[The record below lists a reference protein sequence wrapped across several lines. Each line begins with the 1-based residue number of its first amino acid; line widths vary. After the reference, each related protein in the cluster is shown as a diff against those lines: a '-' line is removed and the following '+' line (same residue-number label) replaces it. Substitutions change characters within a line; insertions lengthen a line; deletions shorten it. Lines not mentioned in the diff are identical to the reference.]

1 MQRESIPFSHSLIL
15 SQDRKTCSK
24 YRKAHLFKCL
34 VGFFHYF
41 YSLNQR
47 VMELPIRYLNEKGQ
61 LDDGE
66 TSQLRY
72 VYDIMYGEGEPYHN
86 EDWSVVIY
94 PSEVK
99 LVDIPTAAEIF
110 TERYN
115 TGQIICPYKYENY
128 ISNKELQ
135 DTINGLGLDTDAFWL
150 LVMFCF
156 DYACSIC
163 FDCFMARPTRRENIE
178 SLINLLPDTNNFK
191 AKLSLKTNK
200 GKIEIESGRTISL
213 ILEWVKRGYEQD
225 KDSIHVNRIDV
236 NKGVSP
242 FIDRKDESDSVLIWY
257 FAHLLKYFF
266 DLNPQ
271 FKGKR
276 KKGETS
282 SLNKTLLI
290 SKLIY
295 YTQLSRNTNFLEDTD
310 TLKSFF
316 KQYKNKEIKGLSN
329 IYPTP

>member
-1 MQRESIPFSHSLIL
+1 
-15 SQDRKTCSK
+15 
-24 YRKAHLFKCL
+24 
-34 VGFFHYF
+34 
-41 YSLNQR
+41 
-47 VMELPIRYLNEKGQ
+47 MELPIRYLNEKGQ

-86 EDWSVVIY
+86 ADWSVVIY

-115 TGQIICPYKYENY
+115 TCQILCRYKYEEFLK
-128 ISNKELQ
+128 NKDLQ

-156 DYACSIC
+156 DYACSTC
-163 FDCFMARPTRRENIE
+163 FDSFIRRPTHGENIE
-178 SLINLLPDTNNFK
+178 NLINLLPDTNNFK
-191 AKLSLKTNK
+191 AKLSLKTSK
-200 GKIEIESGRTISL
+200 GKIEIESSTTISL
-213 ILEWVKRGYEQD
+213 ILEWIKRGYEQD
-225 KDSIHVNRIDV
+225 KDSIYMNSIDV

-242 FIDRKDESDSVLIWY
+242 FVLRNDESDSVLIWY

-266 DLNPQ
+266 DLKPQ

-295 YTQLSRNTNFLEDTD
+295 YTQLSKNTNFLEDTD
-310 TLKSFF
+310 TIKSFF
-316 KQYKNKEIKGLSN
+316 KQYKSKEIKGHSN

>member
-1 MQRESIPFSHSLIL
+1 
-15 SQDRKTCSK
+15 
-24 YRKAHLFKCL
+24 
-34 VGFFHYF
+34 
-41 YSLNQR
+41 
-47 VMELPIRYLNEKGQ
+47 MELPIRYLNEKGQ
-61 LDDGE
+61 LNDGD
-66 TSQLRY
+66 TSQMRY
-72 VYDIMYGEGEPYHN
+72 VYDIMYGGGEPYHN
-86 EDWSVVIY
+86 ADWSVVIY

-115 TGQIICPYKYENY
+115 TGQILCSYKYEDY
-128 ISNKELQ
+128 IRNSELQ

-156 DYACSIC
+156 DYACSMC
-163 FDCFMARPTRRENIE
+163 FDCFTTAPTRRENIE
-178 SLINLLPDTNNFK
+178 NLIKLLPDTNSSK
-191 AKLSLKTNK
+191 AKLSLKTSR
-200 GKIEIESGRTISL
+200 GKIEIESNKTISL

-225 KDSIHVNRIDV
+225 KDSIKANTVDV

-242 FIDRKDESDSVLIWY
+242 FMDRKEESDSVLIWY

-266 DLNPQ
+266 DLKPQ

-276 KKGETS
+276 KKGDIA
-282 SLNKTLLI
+282 SLNKNLLI
-290 SKLIY
+290 SKLVY
-295 YTQLSRNTNFLEDTD
+295 YTQLSKNDNFLNNTD

-316 KQYKNKEIKGLSN
+316 KQYKDKDIKGLST

>member
-1 MQRESIPFSHSLIL
+1 
-15 SQDRKTCSK
+15 
-24 YRKAHLFKCL
+24 
-34 VGFFHYF
+34 
-41 YSLNQR
+41 
-47 VMELPIRYLNEKGQ
+47 MELPIRYLNEKGQ
-61 LDDGE
+61 LDDGD
-66 TSQLRY
+66 TSQMRY

-86 EDWSVVIY
+86 ADWPVVIY

-115 TGQIICPYKYENY
+115 TGQILCSYKYEDY
-128 ISNKELQ
+128 IRNSELQ

-156 DYACSIC
+156 DYACSMC
-163 FDCFMARPTRRENIE
+163 FDCFTTAPTRRENIE
-178 SLINLLPDTNNFK
+178 NLIKLLPDTNNSK
-191 AKLSLKTNK
+191 AKLSLKTSR
-200 GKIEIESGRTISL
+200 GKIEIESNKTISL

-225 KDSIHVNRIDV
+225 KDSIRVDIVDV

-242 FIDRKDESDSVLIWY
+242 FMDRKEESDSVLIWY
-257 FAHLLKYFF
+257 FAHLLKFFF
-266 DLNPQ
+266 DLKPQ

-276 KKGETS
+276 KKGDIA
-282 SLNKTLLI
+282 SLNKNLLI
-290 SKLIY
+290 SKLVY
-295 YTQLSRNTNFLEDTD
+295 YTQLSKNDNFLNNTD

-316 KQYKNKEIKGLSN
+316 KQYKDKDIKGLSN

>member
-1 MQRESIPFSHSLIL
+1 
-15 SQDRKTCSK
+15 
-24 YRKAHLFKCL
+24 
-34 VGFFHYF
+34 
-41 YSLNQR
+41 
-47 VMELPIRYLNEKGQ
+47 MELPIRCLNEKGQ

-72 VYDIMYGEGEPYHN
+72 VYDIMFGEDEPYHN
-86 EDWSVVIY
+86 VDWTVVIY

-99 LVDIPTAAEIF
+99 LIDVPTAAEIF

-115 TGQIICPYKYENY
+115 TGQILCRYKYEEY
-128 ISNKELQ
+128 LKNKDLQ

-156 DYACSIC
+156 DYACSMC
-163 FDCFMARPTRRENIE
+163 FDCFIRRPTRGENIE
-178 SLINLLPDTNNFK
+178 NLINLLPDTNNFK
-191 AKLSLKTNK
+191 AKLSLKTSK
-200 GKIEIESGRTISL
+200 GKIEIESSTTISL
-213 ILEWVKRGYEQD
+213 ILEWIKRGYEQD
-225 KDSIHVNRIDV
+225 KDLIHVNRIDV

-242 FIDRKDESDSVLIWY
+242 YVHRNDESDSVLIWY

-266 DLNPQ
+266 DLKPQ

-295 YTQLSRNTNFLEDTD
+295 YTQLSKNTNFLEDTD

-316 KQYKNKEIKGLSN
+316 KQYKNKDIKGHSN

>member
-1 MQRESIPFSHSLIL
+1 MSEI
-15 SQDRKTCSK
+15 
-24 YRKAHLFKCL
+24 
-34 VGFFHYF
+34 FF
-41 YSLNQR
+41 LTLQPNNQR
-47 VMELPIRYLNEKGQ
+47 TMELPIRYLNEKGQ

-86 EDWSVVIY
+86 ADWSVVIY

-115 TGQIICPYKYENY
+115 TCQILCRYKYEEFLK
-128 ISNKELQ
+128 NKDLQ

-156 DYACSIC
+156 DYACSMC
-163 FDCFMARPTRRENIE
+163 FDSFIRRPTYGENIE
-178 SLINLLPDTNNFK
+178 NLINLLPDTNNFK
-191 AKLSLKTNK
+191 AKLSLKTSK
-200 GKIEIESGRTISL
+200 GKIEIESSTTISL
-213 ILEWVKRGYEQD
+213 ILEWIKRGYEQD
-225 KDSIHVNRIDV
+225 KDSIYMNSIDV

-242 FIDRKDESDSVLIWY
+242 FVLRNDESDSVLIWY

-266 DLNPQ
+266 DLKPQ

-295 YTQLSRNTNFLEDTD
+295 YTQLSKNTNFLEDTD
-310 TLKSFF
+310 TIKSFF
-316 KQYKNKEIKGLSN
+316 KQYKSKEIKGHSN

>member
-1 MQRESIPFSHSLIL
+1 
-15 SQDRKTCSK
+15 
-24 YRKAHLFKCL
+24 
-34 VGFFHYF
+34 
-41 YSLNQR
+41 
-47 VMELPIRYLNEKGQ
+47 MELPIRYLNEKGQ

-110 TERYN
+110 TERY
-115 TGQIICPYKYENY
+115 
-128 ISNKELQ
+128 
-135 DTINGLGLDTDAFWL
+135 DTDAFWL

>member
-1 MQRESIPFSHSLIL
+1 
-15 SQDRKTCSK
+15 
-24 YRKAHLFKCL
+24 
-34 VGFFHYF
+34 
-41 YSLNQR
+41 
-47 VMELPIRYLNEKGQ
+47 MELPIRYLNEKGQ
-61 LDDGE
+61 LDDGD
-66 TSQLRY
+66 TSQMRY

-115 TGQIICPYKYENY
+115 TGQILCSYKYEDY
-128 ISNKELQ
+128 IRNSELQ

-156 DYACSIC
+156 DYACSMC
-163 FDCFMARPTRRENIE
+163 FDCFTNAPTRRENIE
-178 SLINLLPDTNNFK
+178 NLIKLLPDTNNSK
-191 AKLSLKTNK
+191 AKLSLKTSR
-200 GKIEIESGRTISL
+200 GKIEIESNKTISL

-225 KDSIHVNRIDV
+225 KDSIRANTVDV
-236 NKGVSP
+236 NKVVSP
-242 FIDRKDESDSVLIWY
+242 FMDRKEESDSVLIWY

-266 DLNPQ
+266 DLKPQ

-276 KKGETS
+276 KKGDIA
-282 SLNKTLLI
+282 SLNKNLLI
-290 SKLIY
+290 SKLVY
-295 YTQLSRNTNFLEDTD
+295 YTQLSKNDNFLNNTD

-316 KQYKNKEIKGLSN
+316 KQYKDKDIKGLSN